1 MDDAK
6 KRGNLINAVNT
17 KNNLSD
23 VICGAKTSLLF
34 NNIAVKPGIDGPPCR
49 EPSPWEG
56 GGGVPRP
63 SKPCEIP

>member
-23 VICGAKTSLLF
+23 IICGAKTSLLF
-34 NNIAVKPGIDGPPCR
+34 NNI
-49 EPSPWEG
+49 
-56 GGGVPRP
+56 
-63 SKPCEIP
+63 